1 MFTRS
6 QANETASAI
15 MSRNTTFKVLAIVA
29 VSWTLGHLWSS
40 VNLLDRR
47 VATLEAATSTLQQ
60 LQLERQRQS
69 DAR

>member
-15 MSRNTTFKVLAIVA
+15 LSRNTTLRVFVIIA

-60 LQLERQRQS
+60 LQLEKQR
-69 DAR
+69 

>member
-15 MSRNTTFKVLAIVA
+15 LSRNTTLRVFVIIA
-29 VSWTLGHLWSS
+29 VSWALGHLWSS
-40 VNLLDRR
+40 ANLLDSR
-47 VATLEAATSTLQQ
+47 VATLEAAVIQLQQ
-60 LQLERQRQS
+60 QRLT